1 MLTLIILAAGKST
14 RMHGVNKL
22 LAKVGGIPMIRRV
35 LQAALE
41 SKVDEVIVVLGFE
54 ANKIHKEIEN
64 LPCRI
69 VINKEYE
76 KGQSSS
82 LIVGMKAIKSS
93 THAVLILPADIA
105 RIDTQSINLVA
116 TSYNKEDGSI
126 VCAAH
131 NGRLGHPIL
140 FSKAVFDEIMMITE
154 ETSGLKSLVMK
165 HRNELRL
172 VETGNENILTDVDTP
187 DELRRLDSPS
197 HEN

>member
-1 MLTLIILAAGKST
+1 
-14 RMHGVNKL
+14 MHGVNKL

-140 FSKAVFDEIMMITE
+140 LSKAVFDEIMMITE

>member
-1 MLTLIILAAGKST
+1 ME
-14 RMHGVNKL
+14 GVNKL

-54 ANKIHKEIEN
+54 ANKIHEEIAN

-82 LIVGMKAIKSS
+82 LIAGMKAIKSS

-105 RIDTQSINLVA
+105 RIDTQSINLVV
-116 TSYNKEDGSI
+116 TTYNKEDGSI
-126 VCAAH
+126 VCASH

-140 FSKAVFDEIMMITE
+140 LSKVVFDEIMLITE
-154 ETSGLKSLVMK
+154 ETSGLKSVVMK

-172 VETGNENILTDVDTP
+172 VETGSENILADVDTP
-187 DELRRLDSPS
+187 DELRRLNSS
-197 HEN
+197 AHES

>member
-1 MLTLIILAAGKST
+1 
-14 RMHGVNKL
+14 MHGVNKL

-131 NGRLGHPIL
+131 NGSLGHPIL
-140 FSKAVFDEIMMITE
+140 LSKVVFDEIMMITE